1 MSIKDLFKQ
10 PETSDDKESV
20 DDIIER
26 ARREAER
33 YNKDIPERPVPTD
46 DPLLTF
52 SERPFKDDDGP
63 EI

>member
-1 MSIKDLFKQ
+1 MSIKDLFRQ
-10 PETSDDKESV
+10 PETSDDKSV

-33 YNKDIPERPVPTD
+33 YNKDIPERPVPSD
-46 DPLLTF
+46 DPML
-52 SERPFKDDDGP
+52 SINERKFRNNDI

>member
-33 YNKDIPERPVPTD
+33 YNKDIPERPVPSD
-46 DPLLTF
+46 DPML
-52 SERPFKDDDGP
+52 SINERNFRNDDI

>member
-33 YNKDIPERPVPTD
+33 YNKDIPERPVPSD
-46 DPLLTF
+46 DPLLAF

>member
-10 PETSDDKESV
+10 PETSDDKSV

-26 ARREAER
+26 ARQEAER
-33 YNKDIPERPVPTD
+33 YNKDIPERPVPSD
-46 DPLLTF
+46 DPML
-52 SERPFKDDDGP
+52 SINERKFRNDDI

>member
-10 PETSDDKESV
+10 PETSDDKSV

-33 YNKDIPERPVPTD
+33 YNKDIPERPVPSD
-46 DPLLTF
+46 DPIL
-52 SERPFKDDDGP
+52 SINERKFRNNDI